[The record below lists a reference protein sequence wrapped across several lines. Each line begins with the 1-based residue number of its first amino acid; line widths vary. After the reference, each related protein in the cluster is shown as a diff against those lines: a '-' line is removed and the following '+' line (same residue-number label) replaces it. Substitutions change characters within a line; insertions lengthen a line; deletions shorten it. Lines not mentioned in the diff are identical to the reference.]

1 MIKKIDNCKI
11 SKVEIGPNGNLCF
24 FDDNDHV
31 ISCMICSDEK
41 NKVYEL
47 NDGKLVITDNNNLIF
62 EIHDNVNQLIDNTEF
77 NISDWLEKAIYTCA

>member
-1 MIKKIDNCKI
+1 MKKIDSCKI
-11 SKVEIGPNGNLCF
+11 GKVLIDRDGDLWF
-24 FDDNDHV
+24 YDDKDHNV
-31 ISCMICSDEK
+31 SCMICSDEK